1 MHLFGV
7 QTTVAGTTDATTIQ
21 IIHGRDV
28 NGQLGLYGLV
38 SLQRKDH
45 NQKKLTK
52 EKETLFLVITVT

>member
-7 QTTVAGTTDATTIQ
+7 QTTVAGTTDATTIHL
-21 IIHGRDV
+21 IHGRDV
-28 NGQLGLYGLV
+28 NGQLGLYG
-38 SLQRKDH
+38 QPH